1 MRHFLA
7 SMIVAAAALVCAAP
21 APADP
26 ETQPVPHDS
35 AAESGPFFMFAASKF
50 AETGERQRIEAVLST
65 YLTPRDFVSLGL
77 TKAFPA
83 LGARVPRENVFVL
96 PPNLTQVAATIRK
109 GTGDGTPGLLIYD
122 GEHWEA
128 TPGDEQGDLPGAVLR
143 GKALTRKSAGHRFG
157 FAPDGVFVGVRPGR
171 CGFDLNEAVHRRID
185 WSDIALFNIQAQ
197 HLLSDTCD
205 ATGGF
210 AAFVDFVVAV
220 AGDAKAA
227 APHLLVTAQLSFR
240 DTPPDR
246 MVRAI
251 RRLRGTVDGF
261 YVAYPSN
268 VGPVCRYC
276 SPENL
281 GTVLSAIRG
290 APPPE

>member
-1 MRHFLA
+1 MSDAA
-7 SMIVAAAALVCAAP
+7 SA
-21 APADP
+21 
-26 ETQPVPHDS
+26 ET
-35 AAESGPFFMFAASKF
+35 GPFFMFAASKF
-50 AETGERQRIEAVLST
+50 AETGERQRIEAVLSAH
-65 YLTPRDFVSLGL
+65 LTARDFVSLGL

-83 LGARVPRENVFVL
+83 LGARIPRENVFVL

-157 FAPDGVFVGVRPGR
+157 FAPDGIFVGVRPAR
-171 CGFDLNEAVHRRID
+171 CGFDLNEAVHRRVD

-197 HLLSDTCD
+197 HLLSDGCD
-205 ATGGF
+205 ASGGF
-210 AAFVDFVVAV
+210 ASFVDFVVAV

-251 RRLRGTVDGF
+251 RRLRGIVDGF

-281 GTVLSAIRG
+281 GTVLNAIRG
-290 APPPE
+290 APAAE